1 MAIMLPN
8 YPEFDSDQTIGTR
21 EEIDKWL
28 FAIRLFGEFA
38 LLLQDGHLAT
48 GLGPGHT
55 GIHDFEMPEGSIITG
70 LGSRVTALAPP
81 DDDVYWL
88 MSTAEGP
95 RWVNRDAFWRSFGLA
110 LRSALRDD

>member
-55 GIHDFEMPEGSIITG
+55 GIHDFEMPKRPKPVSYTHLRAHETV
-70 LGSRVTALAPP
+70 LSRMP
-81 DDDVYWL
+81 
-88 MSTAEGP
+88 S
-95 RWVNRDAFWRSFGLA
+95 
-110 LRSALRDD
+110 SA